1 MKTCASCG
9 SIFPDY
15 YSDCSKCGEPFKD
28 GVGKRLGVSESR
40 GISWTSSVSQTST
53 IAQSKSR
60 GIALFLELIIP
71 GAGFMYA
78 RSVGRGILVFV
89 LTIAGVIVYFSML
102 HAACPGYYDAS
113 TGYCTT
119 SIFVVGQVGQIYSQ
133 LHLFALLIAAGWL
146 ILRLYGAV
154 RLVRIYNER

>member
-15 YSDCSKCGEPFKD
+15 YVDCSKCGEPFKNS
-28 GVGKRLGVSESR
+28 VGKMPGTSGSS

-53 IAQSKSR
+53 ITKPKSR
-60 GIALFLELIIP
+60 GVALFLELLIP
-71 GAGFMYA
+71 GAGFIYA
-78 RSVGRGILVFV
+78 RSVGRGILVLV
-89 LTIAGVIVYFSML
+89 LTIAGVIVYFSVL
-102 HAACPGYYDAS
+102 QAACPGYYNAN

-119 SIFVVGQVGQIYSQ
+119 SIFVVGQAEQIYSQ
-133 LHLFALLIAAGWL
+133 LHLFALLIAVGWL

-154 RLVRIYNER
+154 RLVRICNER